1 MSSLLIVEDE
11 QIVALSLKIE
21 LESLGYEIVGI
32 ANSEDEALA
41 LFTEKNPDLVLMDI
55 NLESGGSGINA
66 AKKINT
72 IKNIPIIYVTA
83 YANDDI
89 IESANSANPI
99 GYIVKPYN
107 LREVRAVI
115 ETALNRFRYEDEI
128 TSSEARL
135 KLAIEA
141 ANLNVWEYNP
151 EAEHLVFTGTEMLQK
166 YFGHLSPLP
175 FNEFISMV
183 HEQDKWKVESLLKEG
198 QKSNQKI
205 RIKSPLSDEQ
215 YWFEVYT
222 SDIKLQ
228 GGDTPIGAMKDVTET
243 ETYIRELKVSK
254 SVFSHI
260 ADGILVLNK
269 DCEITKANPAFCKL
283 IGYPLSQLI
292 NKNYHAIVKRE
303 RAEDINQQPWE
314 DLCSRREETFKTES
328 GELFYA
334 LVNGKLI
341 SHQDQSDELV
351 MIVTDISEL
360 KMAERKLQYQAYRD
374 ELTGMYNRTYM
385 NRAFANPQ
393 EFFDSGKFTLMF
405 IDLDS
410 FKLINDTYGHSYGDV
425 ILAEFAWRLK
435 HIFRSSDIMIRHGGD
450 EFVLMLDGQLTA
462 NDISKI
468 ANSINKA
475 ISEPFK
481 CKDVSISLTCSIGIA
496 QWDDTISD
504 TSDLMKRADIAMYA
518 AKNGGK
524 NDFRFYQEDMGSSAQ
539 YQLFLEQGLKLAIE
553 NELLE
558 LWLQPIFDNKGEIS
572 SAEGLCRW
580 RDKATGFISPNDF
593 IPIAESSWLIFP
605 LGELMLKK
613 VCDAIE
619 HLSNAGFTDIKL
631 GLNLSAKQL
640 SHPSL
645 PAKFEEIISSKQ
657 VSPNNITLEITE
669 TALTD
674 TPAIKNIERL
684 REIGFSIALDDFG
697 RGYSSLELLQQFD
710 LDILKIDRVF
720 IEGIPDD
727 SKARKVC
734 EHMVNLSKSLGYK
747 VVVEGIESAKQS
759 EYFAQDPAIHQQGF
773 YHAKPMPVSLF
784 LSLLG
789 GQSHSAPEQ
798 HFAVDEQ

>member
-21 LESLGYEIVGI
+21 LESLGYEVVGI
-32 ANSEDEALA
+32 ANSEGEALT
-41 LFTEKNPDLVLMDI
+41 LFTEKNPNLILMDI

-66 AKKINT
+66 AKKINA

-183 HEQDKWKVESLLKEG
+183 HEQDKWKVESLLKER

-269 DCEITKANPAFCKL
+269 ECEITKANPAFCKL

-292 NKNYHAIVKRE
+292 NKNYHDVVKRE

-334 LVNGKLI
+334 LVNGKLV
-341 SHQDQSDELV
+341 SHRDQSDELV

-450 EFVLMLDGQLTA
+450 EFVLMLDGQLT
-462 NDISKI
+462 DSDVSKI

-518 AKNGGK
+518 AKNNGK
-524 NDFRFYQEDMGSSAQ
+524 NEFKFYQEDMGCSAQ
-539 YQLFLEQGLKLAIE
+539 YQLFLEQGLKQAIE
-553 NELLE
+553 NDILE
-558 LWLQPIFDNKGEIS
+558 LWFQPIFDLQGQIT

-580 RDKATGFISPNDF
+580 RDKATGFISPSDF
-593 IPIAESSWLIFP
+593 IPVAEASWLIFP
-605 LGELMLKK
+605 LGELILQKA
-613 VCDAIE
+613 CDAVREI
-619 HLSNAGFTDIKL
+619 HGKSHKNIKL

-640 SHPSL
+640 SNPSL
-645 PAKFEEIISSKQ
+645 PSRFKEIIASNQ
-657 VSPNNITLEITE
+657 IAANHITLEITE
-669 TALTD
+669 TALAD
-674 TPAIKNIERL
+674 SPARETIRQL

-697 RGYSSLELLQQFD
+697 RGYSSLELLQQFE
-710 LDILKIDRVF
+710 LDILKIDKVF
-720 IEGIPDD
+720 IDGIPED
-727 SKARKVC
+727 SKAKKVC
-734 EHMVNLSKSLGYK
+734 EHMINLSKSLGYK
-747 VVVEGIESAKQS
+747 VVVEGIESEKQS
-759 EYFAQDPAIHQQGF
+759 HYFAKDSEINQQGF
-773 YHAKPMPVSLF
+773 YHAKPLPLASF
-784 LSLLG
+784 IELL
-789 GQSHSAPEQ
+789 EER
-798 HFAVDEQ
+798 VLTVE